1 MRVTQ
6 SEIYRNFL
14 SDIETLNDS
23 ASRFGRQV
31 TSGKKLNQLKDSPSG
46 SAELVSLTKLASD
59 IDQYRSNTDKGSLYL
74 NVADS
79 ALNEVTNLI
88 SSIHSKGSQASAD
101 TVNNDARAALAYEV
115 RSLREQMVT
124 LANSQVNGRY
134 LFAGSLVAD
143 APFDLTADT
152 VSYNGD
158 SSVNTLQVEK
168 GTEVPM
174 NFSGDAVFGSIFNSV
189 SSLLAGMDSND
200 ATSIKSALEQFAS
213 VLTGL
218 EQVRAQV
225 GTNMGLLANVQTHL
239 DTQETSLKEQR
250 GKVEDADMAQAV
262 VQMNQTQT
270 ALQTAMS
277 AGGSIL
283 NQRNLFDILG

>member
-6 SEIYRNFL
+6 SEIYRSFL
-14 SDIETLNDS
+14 SNIETLGD
-23 ASRFGRQV
+23 ASNRAGRQV

-59 IDQYRSNTDKGSLYL
+59 IDQYRSNKDKGSLYL

-79 ALNEVTNLI
+79 SLNEVSNLI
-88 SSIHSKGSQASAD
+88 SSIYNKGSQASAD
-101 TVNNDARAALAYEV
+101 TVNDNARAALANDV
-115 RSLREQMVT
+115 RSLREQIVT
-124 LANSQVNGRY
+124 LANSEVNGRY
-134 LFAGSLVAD
+134 LFAGSLVTAP
-143 APFDLTADT
+143 PFDLTTDT
-152 VSYNGD
+152 VAYNGD
-158 SSVNTLQVEK
+158 SGVNTIAVDK
-168 GTEVPM
+168 GTEVQM
-174 NFSGDAVFGSIFNSV
+174 NFSGDAVFGSIFNSI
-189 SSLLAGMDSND
+189 SSLLSGIDGND
-200 ATSIKSALEQFAS
+200 TSSIKSSLEQFAS

-218 EQVRAQV
+218 EQVRAKV
-225 GTNMGLLANVQTHL
+225 GTNMNLLENVQTHL
-239 DTQETSLKEQR
+239 DSQEMSLKEQR
-250 GKVEDADMAQAV
+250 STVEDADMAQAV